1 MPKFN
6 LADCKLEILSELATE
21 ICYKCPSCGGKLK
34 YKKLDWAYLCVTENC
49 STAQIRTALGLSSSN
64 KVQLTSN
71 LVIKQPIIT
80 KFDAL
85 MVSPP
90 HYQLA
95 KQYQIGDR
103 RTTYFSYSDE
113 FIVERVDSNSQPK
126 QLFPKYRVGNEWKY
140 GRGKNTSLFN
150 QRYIT
155 NGSVLIA
162 EGEKCADI
170 VTSITGWLTLSPP
183 SFGWSNNY
191 LMAQLSNPHITGIV
205 YLPDNDK
212 IGRVK
217 SDLIKY
223 VAWSLGKP
231 FYVVPLDDV
240 TSDDGGDI
248 ADLVGTH
255 NIKELLYAR
264 LRYLF
269 EISTGDD
276 SSTSV

>member
-6 LADCKLEILSELATE
+6 LIDYYNKGKLELISELATE
-21 ICYKCPSCGGKLK
+21 LCFKCPSCGGKLK

-49 STAQIRTALGLSSSN
+49 STTQIRESLGLSSSN
-64 KVQLTSN
+64 SVHSST
-71 LVIKQPIIT
+71 LVIKQPTIT

-90 HYQLA
+90 DYQLA

-103 RTTYFSYSDE
+103 RITYFSYSNE
-113 FIVERVDSNSQPK
+113 FIVERVDYDDEQPK
-126 QLFPKYRVGNEWKY
+126 QLFPKYRINNQWVY
-140 GRGKNTSLFN
+140 GRGNNSLLFN
-150 QRYIT
+150 QQYLT
-155 NGSVLIA
+155 DGSVLLA

-183 SFGWSNNY
+183 AFGWNNSY
-191 LMAQLSNPHITGIV
+191 LIAQLSNPHITGII

-212 IGRVK
+212 IGK
-217 SDLIKY
+217 IKADLIKY

-231 FYVVPLDDV
+231 CYIVPLDDV

-248 ADLVGTH
+248 ADLVKTY
-255 NIKELLYAR
+255 NIQELLYAR
-264 LRYLF
+264 LQCLF
-269 EISTGDD
+269 E
-276 SSTSV
+276 SST

>member
-1 MPKFN
+1 MSKFN
-6 LADCKLEILSELATE
+6 LANCKLEVLSELPTE

-49 STAQIRTALGLSSSN
+49 STAQIRTALGLSSSSGII
-64 KVQLTSN
+64 TPST
-71 LVIKQPIIT
+71 LVIKQPTIT
-80 KFDAL
+80 KFDEL

-103 RTTYFSYSDE
+103 HITYFSYSDE
-113 FIVERVDSNSQPK
+113 FIVERVDYDDEQPK
-126 QLFPKYRVGNEWKY
+126 QLFPKYRVGNKWIY

-170 VTSITGWLTLSPP
+170 VSSITGWLTLSPP

-191 LMAQLSNPHITGIV
+191 LIAQLSNPHITGII

-248 ADLVGTH
+248 ADLANTH

-264 LRYLF
+264 LQCLF
-269 EISTGDD
+269 TDAIATD
-276 SSTSV
+276 TTN

>member
-6 LADCKLEILSELATE
+6 LADCKLEILSELTTE

-49 STAQIRTALGLSSSN
+49 STAQIRTALGLSSSSGII
-64 KVQLTSN
+64 TPST
-71 LVIKQPIIT
+71 LVIKQPTIT
-80 KFDAL
+80 KFNEL

-95 KQYQIGDR
+95 KQYQIGNR
-103 RTTYFSYSDE
+103 HITYFSYSDE
-113 FIVERVDSNSQPK
+113 FIVERVDYDDEQPK
-126 QLFPKYRVGNEWKY
+126 QLFPKYKVGNQWIY

-170 VTSITGWLTLSPP
+170 VSSITGWLTLSPP

-191 LMAQLSNPHITGIV
+191 LFAQLSNPHITGII

-212 IGRVK
+212 IGKVK

-231 FYVVPLDDV
+231 FYLVPLDDV

-264 LRYLF
+264 LQHLF
-269 EISTGDD
+269 TDVVG
-276 SSTSV
+276 TNTAT

>member
-6 LADCKLEILSELATE
+6 LADSKLEILSELATE

-64 KVQLTSN
+64 GIITPST
-71 LVIKQPIIT
+71 LVIKQPTIT
-80 KFDAL
+80 KFDEL

-95 KQYQIGDR
+95 KQYQIGNR
-103 RTTYFSYSDE
+103 RITYFSYSDE
-113 FIVERVDSNSQPK
+113 FIVERVDYDDEQPK
-126 QLFPKYRVGNEWKY
+126 QLFPKYRVGNKWIY

-170 VTSITGWLTLSPP
+170 VSSTGWLTLSPP

-191 LMAQLSNPHITGIV
+191 LMAQLSNPHITGII

-231 FYVVPLDDV
+231 FYLVPLDDV
-240 TSDDGGDI
+240 TSDNGGDI

-264 LRYLF
+264 VRCLF
-269 EISTGDD
+269 E
-276 SSTSV
+276 SSTDDDTST